1 MRGQTPEA
9 TDAQE
14 ASARLKL
21 HADTPTAFNTV
32 TAYGP
37 GFIEVNKVRHT
48 SAVLLTPERL
58 EAWAIASFEA
68 LADADFE
75 RLRDLHPEVALLGT
89 GSRQRFPHPRL
100 SRALGEARIGLE
112 VMNTAAACRT
122 YNILMAEGRK
132 VAAALM
138 LESAP

>member
-1 MRGQTPEA
+1 M
-9 TDAQE
+9 
-14 ASARLKL
+14 KL
-21 HADTPTAFNTV
+21 HADTPTALNTV

-37 GFIEVNKVRHT
+37 GFIEINKVRHT
-48 SAVLLTPERL
+48 SALLLTPERL
-58 EAWAIASFEA
+58 EPWAVDAFEA
-68 LADADFE
+68 LREADFE
-75 RLRDLHPEVALLGT
+75 RLRAMNPEVVLLGT
-89 GSRQRFPHPRL
+89 GTRQRFPHPRL

-132 VAAALM
+132 VAAALL